1 MFTSSHSARHLSIG
15 VNPEIVDPVQC
26 RGFPRCSQMA
36 FFLPYS
42 HRVYIRGGKEVMK
55 KRGSLHRVV
64 GSNDNLIRAVLGVVL
79 GAALIIP
86 GMASSSEITYLGK
99 LRVGQGVVVT
109 GPHLEREAVFWETC
123 EISGPCFQYSVDV
136 TEEASFM
143 RVFLNPIDHFD
154 LWGYR
159 LRSPSGANFEML
171 KVDPTSELGH
181 SHFNPQEWT
190 YELPIPDPEL
200 GRWEILVVP
209 LKVIDSAFR
218 LRVQLDADPEPIT
231 SPQLPN
237 LRIVPPFELTFA
249 APVQPL
255 TLVDPLPYFNAGLP
269 LEVAE
274 KPLLSCMPEE
284 TASKQVTRC
293 LRFSLGFGNF
303 GEGPLDLRFN
313 RDQVMGTM
321 QQKIRGDETVYEGP
335 EYELHE
341 SHHHFHNR
349 DFGQTEVFRVVPTKR
364 GRGKPN
370 LVQVGKSIKESACLI
385 DNLIADINSSLSAHK
400 GAESGSCDVYGLSA
414 EDPGAGR
421 NSEGRMVLNEGWVDV
436 YGWYL
441 PEQYVGFDGLGD
453 GDYVIRSSIDPDG
466 KIIESDEGDNVGY
479 TRIIVVGDSIEV
491 RERGWG
497 TSPWDPHKRL
507 LPSNGWA
514 L

>member
-1 MFTSSHSARHLSIG
+1 
-15 VNPEIVDPVQC
+15 
-26 RGFPRCSQMA
+26 
-36 FFLPYS
+36 
-42 HRVYIRGGKEVMK
+42 MK
-55 KRGSLHRVV
+55 KRRSLDRMV
-64 GSNDNLIRAVLGVVL
+64 GSKNNWIRAVLIVVL

-86 GMASSSEITYLGK
+86 GMASSAEITYLGK
-99 LRVGQGVVVT
+99 LRVGKGVVVT
-109 GPHLEREAVFWETC
+109 GPHLARASVFWETC
-123 EISGPCFQYSVDV
+123 DLSGPCFEYSVDV

-143 RVFLNPIDHFD
+143 RVFLDPTDHFD

-159 LRSPSGANFEML
+159 LRSPSGANFELL
-171 KVDPTSELGH
+171 KMDPTSELDQ
-181 SHFNPQEWT
+181 SHTTVQEWT

-209 LKVIDSAFR
+209 LRVTDGAFR

-255 TLVDPLPYFNAGLP
+255 TLVDPLPYLNAGLP
-269 LEVAE
+269 LEANK
-274 KPLLSCMPEE
+274 KPLLSCMAEE
-284 TASKQVTRC
+284 TANDQVTRC

-313 RDQVMGTM
+313 RDQMTGTM
-321 QQKIRGDETVYEGP
+321 QQHIRGDETAYEGP

-364 GRGKPN
+364 GKPD
-370 LVQVGKSIKESACLI
+370 LVRAGKSIKESACLL
-385 DNLIADINSSLSAHK
+385 DNLIADINSSHSAHK

-414 EDPGAGR
+414 DDSGARR

-453 GDYVIRSSIDPDG
+453 GEYVIRSSIDPDG
-466 KIIESDEGDNVGY
+466 KIIESDEEDNVGY

-507 LPSNGWA
+507 LPSSGWA